1 MHNDLEK
8 KKHRI
13 DILEKESLELEEI
26 KRLQRDFDKRI
37 SFIVEK
43 INKSHNWKKD
53 FDLLRKDRTFRQVK
67 PYS

>member
-37 SFIVEK
+37 LSIVEK
-43 INKSHNWKKD
+43 INKSHSWKKD